1 MIRCLIPS
9 LLSWSLSRIPPTQP
23 RVQFLFLS
31 IEKLGLL
38 SCHDLAEFYPF
49 FITHI
54 FVILR
59 LRLTI
64 INPINGFLMK
74 IQ

>member
-1 MIRCLIPS
+1 MCSLGCLVENLNEKSDKLGTKKI
-9 LLSWSLSRIPPTQP
+9 I
-23 RVQFLFLS
+23 S